1 MGILTNKA
9 KKITMEIIDSAP
21 EATEYSELRQKAG
34 LSAKS
39 LQAAEIGLAN
49 SLYAVHI
56 RIEEKLAAMGRV
68 VGDGACFFQI
78 VDIAVAPEHQGRGLG
93 KVIMERIESYL
104 NHATVEGSYV
114 SLIAD
119 QPEFYRKL
127 GYKFTE
133 PAQGMY
139 KKF

>member
-1 MGILTNKA
+1 
-9 KKITMEIIDSAP
+9 MEIIDSAP